1 MSRLDQLNAFLND
14 SPNDPFV
21 HYAIA
26 QEYRK
31 MQDLTLAHSKY
42 IELVENYPNYVATY
56 YHLGKLQIELA
67 KKEDAMVTFDKGIQI
82 AKLLK
87 DQHTLSELQSARLE
101 LLYDED

>member
-1 MSRLDQLNAFLND
+1 MSRLDQLKDFLAD

-31 MQDLTLAHSKY
+31 MEDLTLAHSKF
-42 IELVENYPNYVATY
+42 IELTEKYPYYVATY
-56 YHLGKLQIELA
+56 YHLGKLQIELL
-67 KKEDAMVTFDKGIQI
+67 KKDEAMVTFDKGIEI
-82 AKLLK
+82 AKELK
-87 DQHTLSELQSARLE
+87 DQHCLAELQSARLE

>member
-31 MQDLTLAHSKY
+31 MRDLTLAHSKY

-56 YHLGKLQIELA
+56 YHLGKLFEKLSS
-67 KKEDAMVTFDKGIQI
+67 FDKALHIYEKGISVARHLHKQHE
-82 AKLLK
+82 LRELQGVLNQLK
-87 DQHTLSELQSARLE
+87 DELE
-101 LLYDED
+101 